1 MEHPLTP
8 CTMFKIK
15 DLKHV
20 AASLA
25 QGGPPPL
32 FLAESVY
39 ELMLTPEVNNDQ
51 LDAETHFT
59 PTDKELFEQIRNC
72 HSYDGSLRDLILD
85 HGYTGPLDKTHQDD
99 IIGTIQVSIINTRLL
114 YLREFCEGLK
124 LFNVYGLV
132 KENAALCKDL
142 FVQNTSGPV
151 DSDYVFSVL
160 SPCYSDE
167 GTSRRKVEEEVMDNF
182 QDFLATVEDNN
193 ITGYTEALAW
203 KENNNVTDESDDNE
217 VVKYQV
223 VDVSPS
229 GVLGWLTGQR
239 HRPVNGEKL
248 SINVHFD
255 HDCEERNTQHT
266 ICFPQVGAC
275 SRDLTFP
282 VAHMTDSKE
291 FEHVFLLAL
300 CKGGAFA
307 NA

>member
-1 MEHPLTP
+1 M
-8 CTMFKIK
+8 
-15 DLKHV
+15 
-20 AASLA
+20 
-25 QGGPPPL
+25 

-167 GTSRRKVEEEVMDNF
+167 GTSRMKEHQEGRSRRKS
-182 QDFLATVEDNN
+182 
-193 ITGYTEALAW
+193 W
-203 KENNNVTDESDDNE
+203 
-217 VVKYQV
+217 
-223 VDVSPS
+223 
-229 GVLGWLTGQR
+229 
-239 HRPVNGEKL
+239 
-248 SINVHFD
+248 
-255 HDCEERNTQHT
+255 T
-266 ICFPQVGAC
+266 I
-275 SRDLTFP
+275 
-282 VAHMTDSKE
+282 SKI
-291 FEHVFLLAL
+291 F
-300 CKGGAFA
+300 
-307 NA
+307 